1 MRHITEDY
9 CKNTE
14 TVKSNVSKSSTKK
27 HLIYSVLIIVA
38 LLAVGLAAIL
48 LHPVEL
54 TVEFYSINADISQA
68 VRIVHLTDLHSCEYG
83 EQNKELLALVKN
95 MDPDLILMTGDMID
109 ESSESPSVIIDLISA
124 LSAEAPL
131 YYGYGNHE
139 TEWQNRHTEDLAEI
153 LSEAGAIVVN
163 GEYIDTEI
171 NGQPIRIGGYS
182 GYYRNPGM
190 LYKSDE
196 QMQSDIAFADDFE
209 NTDRFKILLCHIP
222 TVWLNWNKIDV
233 YPVDLVLS
241 GHYHGGQI
249 RLPII
254 GGLYAPYVGLF
265 PKYTKGVF
273 EGKAAACV
281 LSAGLANSCIRL
293 NNPPEIISIDL
304 IPAMP

>member
-1 MRHITEDY
+1 MKTAISIR
-9 CKNTE
+9 
-14 TVKSNVSKSSTKK
+14 KSWIRFIVIIFS
-27 HLIYSVLIIVA
+27 LVLIF
-38 LLAVGLAAIL
+38 AIAFGIFS
-48 LHPVEL
+48 HTNNIEL
-54 TVEFYSINADISQA
+54 VTYYLYAKVSENI
-68 VRIVHLTDLHSCEYG
+68 RIIHLTDLHSSTYG
-83 EQNKELLALVKN
+83 SNNDQIIELVKSQS
-95 MDPDLILMTGDMID
+95 PDLILMTGDMID

-153 LSEAGAIVVN
+153 LSEAGTIVVN

-171 NGQPIRIGGYS
+171 KGQPIRIGGYS

-190 LYKSDE
+190 LYESDK
-196 QMQSDIAFADDFE
+196 QMQSEIAFADAFE

-222 TVWLNWNKIDV
+222 TVWLDWNNIDV

-249 RLPII
+249 RLPLIR
-254 GGLYAPYVGLF
+254 GLYAPYVGLF
-265 PKYTKGVF
+265 PKYTKGIF

-281 LSAGLANSCIRL
+281 LSAGLENSRIRL
-293 NNPPEIISIDL
+293 NNPPEIIVIDL
-304 IPAMP
+304 IPPIP